1 MTTASDEIER
11 QVVEIFASL
20 TQRDPDTIGSGDT
33 MEALGVDSLSMVEG
47 IFAIEETFDV
57 SVPFNANEPAQ
68 SEFDISNVRSMVKAV
83 EELVAQKADT
93 GT

>member
-1 MTTASDEIER
+1 MTTASDGIER

-20 TQRDPDTIGSGDT
+20 TQRDPATIGFGDT

-57 SVPFNANEPAQ
+57 SVPFNANDPGAAPVDLSTVGSVVEA
-68 SEFDISNVRSMVKAV
+68 VRTLLS
-83 EELVAQKADT
+83 QKAA
-93 GT
+93 